1 VHENTVIVFSKA
13 TLLILQGC
21 TVLTGYFFCF
31 IYFLGYIVLCRLSL
45 IDCFKF
51 HYTI

>member
-31 IYFLGYIVLCRLSL
+31 IYFLAYIVFVSSIAKLH
-45 IDCFKF
+45 D
-51 HYTI
+51 TI